1 MLGTASPPHAL
12 CGSLAP
18 RSRAGGPDLLHGH
31 HRAPRRVR
39 PPREAGRPGAGRRP
53 APQPQTS
60 ASRSALPW
68 GARRLRRLWLGPRPP
83 PVPCEGPQPAW
94 LLPKQGERRAGSR
107 SPRRTL
113 SIVVHLP
120 ASTPA
125 DDPPTGHGSGP
136 RRASGHSRPFHLLS
150 RRRHLNYAASAR
162 KTTPRTRSAAACPGP
177 SGPSAARSAR
187 GWVRGRSLTR
197 LRGPGGLQ
205 GRRSAHWFWGDA
217 SHSVFPR
224 RGGTGAGGSGMWLPQ
239 GPDWRHPED
248 TLPQHGGGSCW
259 GAGRAE
265 LPPRWAR
272 GGTRPDR
279 RTGHRRVPARR
290 RPARS
295 VRRREARRLM
305 EWGRGGAQG
314 PAPAV
319 SVSTS
324 GQTDTRRTR
333 ENVLGQG
340 SAGGAWL
347 WPFSGF
353 SGHLNQFS
361 MPRNARC
368 LRPREGARCSFC
380 WDCP

>member
-39 PPREAGRPGAGRRP
+39 PPREAGCPGAGRRP

-272 GGTRPDR
+272 GGTRPDG
-279 RTGHRRVPARR
+279 RTGHRGSQHGDS
-290 RPARS
+290 RPGACAAGR
-295 VRRREARRLM
+295 
-305 EWGRGGAQG
+305 RGG
-314 PAPAV
+314 
-319 SVSTS
+319 SWS
-324 GQTDTRRTR
+324 GGGAGRRVRHRRCPFPRQDRRTR
-333 ENVLGQG
+333 DEPGRTC
-340 SAGGAWL
+340 WD
-347 WPFSGF
+347 
-353 SGHLNQFS
+353 
-361 MPRNARC
+361 RAR
-368 LRPREGARCSFC
+368 RGARGYGRFLGFL
-380 WDCP
+380 DI